1 MARPVP
7 AKGRQALPVESVKRI
22 FGTRD
27 TCTGRIRPPVHQVVF
42 VENAHTVTFL
52 STPIPSMYRSRN
64 TDSQRC
70 QYLDI

>member
-7 AKGRQALPVESVKRI
+7 AEGRHALPVVSVKSA
-22 FGTRD
+22 FGVRD
-27 TCTGRIRPPVHQVVF
+27 TWTGWIQPPVHQVVF

-52 STPIPSMYRSRN
+52 SNPNPVDIPIRTIDIQM
-64 TDSQRC
+64 C